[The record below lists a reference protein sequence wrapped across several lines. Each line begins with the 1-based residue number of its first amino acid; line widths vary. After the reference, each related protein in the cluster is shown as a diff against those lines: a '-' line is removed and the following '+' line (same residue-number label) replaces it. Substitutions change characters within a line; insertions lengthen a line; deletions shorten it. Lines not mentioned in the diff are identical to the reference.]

1 MQRLDPP
8 RETYRWTEPYK
19 PWENNNYF
27 QFWKKKKRF
36 PFLFSFLMR
45 LLFCF
50 CKHTL
55 NWYEW
60 DSAPWNQ
67 KGSKQIVHL
76 TIKYMQSMKIWSEAI
91 QQRVSSQM
99 SITMIAEQRLNQL
112 TKLQLG
118 LSGCQCPSTPVLLRC
133 HYLRHMYHLLHVTIT
148 AISPGTSATLQLSL
162 SWVLGLL
169 AHLSSV
175 VTLQFSLH
183 TLH

>member
-1 MQRLDPP
+1 
-8 RETYRWTEPYK
+8 
-19 PWENNNYF
+19 
-27 QFWKKKKRF
+27 
-36 PFLFSFLMR
+36 
-45 LLFCF
+45 
-50 CKHTL
+50 
-55 NWYEW
+55 
-60 DSAPWNQ
+60 
-67 KGSKQIVHL
+67 
-76 TIKYMQSMKIWSEAI
+76 MKIWSEAI

-183 TLH
+183 TLHQYTLIIHHYFEFLLDCSSPSSQAISPSTYATTKFTKPLKWLNWNQETWQP